1 MALHLKDVS
10 HKRDPIYKVKFL
22 HWCVYLVC
30 HSVSCCR
37 VPLGCSGLRT
47 QHRRSC
53 GGGHSLDAITGPG
66 NFQCPKRWGKKSLY
80 CLSSSFLASEP
91 EVLNLN
97 PSLATGETP
106 LRCRRVSLRGRPLN
120 PGARGPQASKPRP
133 PGCSQTVPSPPT
145 RASHL
150 LPLFLARTLG
160 HYFASVLTWMWC
172 LSC

>member
-1 MALHLKDVS
+1 MCLSRLSFSIVLSSPSGVQWVKDPAS
-10 HKRDPIYKVKFL
+10 PQLWWRAQ
-22 HWCVYLVC
+22 
-30 HSVSCCR
+30 
-37 VPLGCSGLRT
+37 LGCHHWPWELPNVLSAG
-47 QHRRSC
+47 
-53 GGGHSLDAITGPG
+53 
-66 NFQCPKRWGKKSLY
+66 GKKSLY

-106 LRCRRVSLRGRPLN
+106 LRCRSVSLRGRPLN